1 MGRPKKRRQ
10 SELDFS
16 EGADRADFWPESHD
30 APLPGPTSQLA
41 TPPHNHNHVFSS
53 DVGATFSTLHDLVT
67 PFDLDAPDF
76 SLAPA
81 QLDPLPD
88 FPLDPEFL
96 NQPSLEQ
103 LNSAGPK
110 LKKESVHRIF
120 QVIARFL
127 FTQQISCDGIP
138 NPELAAAA
146 GPDIS
151 DAQKLS
157 ARQASHP
164 NVTCPCLSSVYLAL
178 DSLNNISA
186 DIPAAIC
193 TARATAKIAH
203 EVLRCTTCGTP
214 LLEVPLAT
222 PSMQSLQ
229 NTMLLSTLLAS
240 LSNAYSRLLDTI
252 DIAAAEARDAG
263 TMLRFS
269 FRPLG
274 GVWSDL
280 GSDSSGGGG
289 GGGGSGG
296 GECLLSLV
304 INESDLNPDVWR
316 LAMRAVLR
324 YEIYGFNLDPPPP
337 SLCAADELTVPE
349 HLGLAQAVRDL
360 EERARLRHEKVDHLI
375 AAGHDLGCVS
385 LMPIAS
391 LPKGQK
397 PPCMQVIE
405 CARLALDKLSIT

>member
-1 MGRPKKRRQ
+1 MDKGLGADPITPPSPPTAKGVIKRRACDECRTRKLACSKEPDGCLRCRREGLACVYSAQKPMGRPKKRRQ

-16 EGADRADFWPESHD
+16 EGVDRADFWPENHD
-30 APLPGPTSQLA
+30 APLPAATSQLA
-41 TPPHNHNHVFSS
+41 TLHTTTTMSS
-53 DVGATFSTLHDLVT
+53 PVT
-67 PFDLDAPDF
+67 R
-76 SLAPA
+76 
-81 QLDPLPD
+81 
-88 FPLDPEFL
+88 
-96 NQPSLEQ
+96 
-103 LNSAGPK
+103 PK
-110 LKKESVHRIF
+110 AEKESVHRIF

-138 NPELAAAA
+138 DPELAAAA

-157 ARQASHP
+157 ARLASHP

-178 DSLNNISA
+178 DSLNNIAA

-203 EVLRCTTCGTP
+203 E
-214 LLEVPLAT
+214 
-222 PSMQSLQ
+222 

-274 GVWSDL
+274 SVWSDL
-280 GSDSSGGGG
+280 GSDSSASGGGG
-289 GGGGSGG
+289 GG

-337 SLCAADELTVPE
+337 SLCATDELTVPE
-349 HLGLAQAVRDL
+349 HLGLAQA
-360 EERARLRHEKVDHLI
+360 ALI
-375 AAGHDLGCVS
+375 I
-385 LMPIAS
+385 LM
-391 LPKGQK
+391 LYDDVG
-397 PPCMQVIE
+397 
-405 CARLALDKLSIT
+405 